1 MHGILTALRSCLP
14 ACDISPKFVE
24 RLNQMLTKSTRTML
38 GLLSGRRKDGEELV
52 NASFADMG
60 VAIDTLLRGEN
71 LEDDDEDCL
80 AGLAEAIKMSLPFL
94 LKILFVGTH

>member
-14 ACDISPKFVE
+14 AGNISPEFVK
-24 RLNQMLTKSTRTML
+24 RLNQMLMKSTRTML

-80 AGLAEAIKMSLPFL
+80 AGLAEAI
-94 LKILFVGTH
+94 

>member
-1 MHGILTALRSCLP
+1 
-14 ACDISPKFVE
+14 
-24 RLNQMLTKSTRTML
+24 ML

-94 LKILFVGTH
+94 LKIMFIEHTDISWTLSYEILLYREVFFY